1 MTLRQYIFFMLTLT
15 VLCWVGWL
23 LVVRFVDPVSGGM
36 IGHALFYGTLGL
48 ALWGSLSVVG
58 AVVRSFI
65 RRNEAP
71 ARHVASSFRQGLLLT
86 AAVLAALMLQS
97 RGLLSGFNTFL
108 VVLGLAFA
116 ELVLISFKSS
126 K

>member
-1 MTLRQYIFFMLTLT
+1 MTLRQYLFFMLVLTL
-15 VLCWVGWL
+15 LCWGGWL
-23 LVVRFVDPVSGGM
+23 LVVRFVDPVSGGVV
-36 IGHALFYGTLGL
+36 GHSLFYGTLGM

-86 AAVLAALMLQS
+86 AAVLGALMLQS
-97 RGLLSGFNTFL
+97 HALLTGFNTFL
-108 VVLGLAFA
+108 LVLGLAFA
-116 ELVLISFKSS
+116 ELVLISFNRS